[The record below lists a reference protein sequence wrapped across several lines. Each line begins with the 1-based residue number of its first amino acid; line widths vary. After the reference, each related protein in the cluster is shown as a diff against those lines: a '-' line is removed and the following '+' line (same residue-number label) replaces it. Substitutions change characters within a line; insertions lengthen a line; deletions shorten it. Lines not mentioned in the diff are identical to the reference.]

1 VNFGSLFGN
10 RNPMALA
17 IGPQRLKPLASWNL
31 SFTTLDFGIT
41 KIITARKRTLQ
52 IKRECI

>member
-1 VNFGSLFGN
+1 
-10 RNPMALA
+10 MALA